1 MDRPPISPAINHEAV
16 NHRAAERKA
25 YYADAASWSAD
36 VNGSLRA
43 SRRRAWW
50 VAGVAVFVA
59 VLQAIALALLLPLKT
74 VVPYTITVDRQ
85 TGAAQLAT
93 GIVLGPMS
101 QNDALV
107 QSAVAQYVIARESLD
122 ATDLAANYRRVG
134 LWSADTAKSDYLRAM
149 DRRNPASALNGATA
163 GTQVATTVK
172 SITLMSPASAL
183 VRFSTDRREGDGAIT
198 RNDWAAVMQ
207 FTFTGGP
214 LSLEDRLI
222 NPLGFQVTH
231 YRRDAESITPQI
243 IAPIAL
249 PGAASTALPGAA
261 ATALPGAA
269 ATVSTSTTTTTTQSA
284 PSTIIIPNT
293 MPRAVGPEPVK

>member
-1 MDRPPISPAINHEAV
+1 MDRPTIPAVSEE
-16 NHRAAERKA
+16 RAA

-59 VLQAIALALLLPLKT
+59 ALQAIALAMLMPLKT

-101 QNDALV
+101 QNEALV

-134 LWSADTAKSDYLRAM
+134 LWSADTAKADYLRAM

-163 GTQVATTVK
+163 ATQIATTVK
-172 SITLMSPASAL
+172 SITLMSPTSAL
-183 VRFSTDRREGDGAIT
+183 VRFSTDRRDGDSAIT

-207 FTFTGGP
+207 FAFTGGP

-222 NPLGFQVTH
+222 NPLGFQVTT

-243 IAPIAL
+243 IAPTPL
-249 PGAASTALPGAA
+249 PGTPTATSLSATPATVPA
-261 ATALPGAA
+261 AT
-269 ATVSTSTTTTTTQSA
+269 TSTSVTTTTTQAATVPSA
-284 PSTIIIPNT
+284 IVIPTT
-293 MPRAVGPEPVK
+293 MPRAVAPEPVK

>member
-1 MDRPPISPAINHEAV
+1 MDRPSISPASDR
-16 NHRAAERKA
+16 RAAEREA

-36 VNGSLRA
+36 INGSLRS

-50 VAGVAVFVA
+50 VAGAAVFVA
-59 VLQAIALALLLPLKT
+59 ALQAIALAMLLPLKT

-101 QNDALV
+101 QNEALV

-149 DRRNPASALNGATA
+149 DRRNPASILNGATA

-172 SITLMSPASAL
+172 SITLMSPTSAL

-198 RNDWAAVMQ
+198 RNDWATVMQ

-231 YRRDAESITPQI
+231 YRRDAESIAPQI

-249 PGAASTALPGAA
+249 PGAAAPVA
-261 ATALPGAA
+261 
-269 ATVSTSTTTTTTQSA
+269 TSTTTITTQSA
-284 PSTIIIPNT
+284 PATIIIPNT

>member
-1 MDRPPISPAINHEAV
+1 MDRPSIPS
-16 NHRAAERKA
+16 AADRDA

-36 VNGSLRA
+36 VNGALRT

-50 VAGVAVFVA
+50 VAGAAVFVA
-59 VLQAIALALLLPLKT
+59 VLQAVALALLLPLKT

-101 QNDALV
+101 QNEALV

-149 DRRNPASALNGATA
+149 DRRNPASVLNGATA
-163 GTQVATTVK
+163 DTQVVTTVK
-172 SITLMSPASAL
+172 SITLMSPTSAL
-183 VRFSTDRREGDGAIT
+183 VRFSTDRRQGDGAIT

-231 YRRDAESITPQI
+231 YRRDAESIAPQI

-249 PGAASTALPGAA
+249 PGATA
-261 ATALPGAA
+261 T
-269 ATVSTSTTTTTTQSA
+269 TSTTTTTATTTGPAA

-293 MPRAVGPEPVK
+293 MPRAVAPEPVK

>member
-1 MDRPPISPAINHEAV
+1 MDRPSIPATADRN
-16 NHRAAERKA
+16 A

-50 VAGVAVFVA
+50 IAGAAAFIA

-107 QSAVAQYVIARESLD
+107 QSVVAQYVIARESLD

-149 DRRNPASALNGATA
+149 DRRNPASILTGATA

-172 SITLMSPASAL
+172 SITLMSRTSAL
-183 VRFSTDRREGDGAIT
+183 VRFSTDRREGDGAVA
-198 RNDWAAVMQ
+198 RNDWAAVLQ
-207 FTFTGGP
+207 FAFTGGP

-243 IAPIAL
+243 IAPMLL
-249 PGAASTALPGAA
+249 PGAATA
-261 ATALPGAA
+261 T
-269 ATVSTSTTTTTTQSA
+269 TSVTTTTTQSG
-284 PSTIIIPNT
+284 PTTIVIPNT
-293 MPRAVGPEPVK
+293 MPRAVGPEPVR